1 MQEATSTID
10 FPPTP
15 RTRVKR
21 LADCARYDRETV
33 YAILDAGLVCHVGY
47 EIDGQPYV
55 TATAYWREGDRV
67 YWHGSSASRM
77 LRRLG
82 DGVPVCFTVALLD
95 GLVLA
100 RSGYN
105 STLNYRSVMAFGT
118 AEPVIDEAEKL
129 AALETFSERLTPG
142 RWPELRPVTKQE
154 LKATLVFSLALEEV
168 SAKVSSGPPVD
179 DEADYAAEVWAGV
192 LPVRRVIDPPAADP
206 RLRPGIAA
214 PAYLNA
220 IEIDRH
226 PRADA
231 ASDSPPASAEAGPE
245 RGPEMPEAKPTPP
258 VDFPPTPRTRVKR
271 LGYRACYDRDTVYGI
286 LDAGLVCHVG
296 YVIDGQPYVTPTACW
311 REGDRV
317 YWHGSSASRML
328 RRLEEGVPVCVT
340 VAHLD
345 GLVLARS
352 GFHSSINYRSV
363 MAFGTAEA
371 VTGEAAKLT
380 ALESF
385 SERLAPGRWAEQ
397 RAPSKQEL
405 KATLVMSLKLEEVA
419 AKVRA
424 GPPADDEEDYALDVW
439 AGVVPIRRVVDPPV
453 DDPRL
458 KAGIARPGYLDTVQF
473 D

>member
-1 MQEATSTID
+1 MQEAKTTTD
-10 FPPTP
+10 FAPTP

-21 LADCARYDRETV
+21 LAECARYDRETV

-77 LRRLG
+77 LRRLKE
-82 DGVPVCFTVALLD
+82 GVPVCFTVALLD
-95 GLVLA
+95 GVVLA

-118 AEPVIDEAEKL
+118 AEPVTDEAEKL
-129 AALETFSERLTPG
+129 AALEAFSERLTPG
-142 RWPELRPVTKQE
+142 RWPELRPATKQE
-154 LKATLVFSLALEEV
+154 LKATLVLSLALEEV
-168 SAKVSSGPPVD
+168 SAKVSSGPPDD
-179 DEADYAAEVWAGV
+179 DEADYAADVWAGE
-192 LPVRRVIDPPAADP
+192 LPLRRVIDPPEADP
-206 RLRPGIAA
+206 RLGPDISA
-214 PAYLNA
+214 PAYLDA
-220 IEIDRH
+220 IEIDRY
-226 PRADA
+226 PGAGA
-231 ASDSPPASAEAGPE
+231 ASDPPTAAAAAGPE
-245 RGPEMPEAKPTPP
+245 GGGEPRAAKPTPP
-258 VDFPPTPRTRVKR
+258 VDFPPTQKTRVKR
-271 LGYRACYDRDTVYGI
+271 LGYRACYDREMVYAI

-296 YVIDGQPYVTPTACW
+296 YVIDGQPYVTPTAYW

-328 RRLEEGVPVCVT
+328 RRLKEGVPVCVT

-371 VTGEAAKLT
+371 VTDEAAKLA
-380 ALESF
+380 ALEVF
-385 SERLAPGRWAEQ
+385 SERLTPGRWAEQ

-405 KATLVMSLKLEEVA
+405 KATLVMSLKLEELA
-419 AKVRA
+419 AKVRD
-424 GPPADDEEDYALDVW
+424 GPPADDEEDYDLPVW
-439 AGVVPIRRVVDPPV
+439 AGVVPVRRVVDRPV

-458 KAGIARPGYLDTVQF
+458 RPGIAAPGYLDTVRI